1 MLQKNHVLNASLTV
15 RQKKSLFESKNL
27 HAQKTFSLKV
37 VCWFNHR
44 KYQTWICFVLLISKK
59 GQPVKSEV
67 LMKRN
72 KITPTA
78 GKIRIQRH
86 ETTEVLSLP
95 ALESFLSRCRIK
107 LEYIAYLSIN
117 LMQKYV

>member
-1 MLQKNHVLNASLTV
+1 
-15 RQKKSLFESKNL
+15 
-27 HAQKTFSLKV
+27 
-37 VCWFNHR
+37 
-44 KYQTWICFVLLISKK
+44 
-59 GQPVKSEV
+59 
-67 LMKRN
+67 MKRN
-72 KITPTA
+72 KITPTT